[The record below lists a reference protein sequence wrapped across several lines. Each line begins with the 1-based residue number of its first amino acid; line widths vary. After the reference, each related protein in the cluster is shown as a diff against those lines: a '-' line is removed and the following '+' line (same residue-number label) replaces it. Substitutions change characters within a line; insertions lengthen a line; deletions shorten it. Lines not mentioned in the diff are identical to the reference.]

1 MTEKTK
7 CTTKSQHKIGDK
19 SSQNVAKFRYMRMT
33 LTSHNYLHIE
43 IKIRLNSGTTCYHL
57 AQILFLFSCLLFK
70 GREIKF
76 FTTFI
81 MPVV

>member
-43 IKIRLNSGTTCYHL
+43 IKIRLNSGTACCHL
-57 AQILFLFSCLLFK
+57 AQNFFYFPVCFLKAEKLNSSLL
-70 GREIKF
+70 
-76 FTTFI
+76 
-81 MPVV
+81 